1 MSSPPQKRPVLSG
14 IPPEELAELLHPLPS
29 YRALQIF
36 KWISAGVSS
45 FREMRNLP
53 LSLREDLENRF
64 TVYGSA
70 VTDSLEDR
78 DGTVKIRI
86 SLQDDQR
93 IEAVLLSD
101 GKGRRTACLST
112 QAGCPV
118 GCVFCKT
125 GSLGFS
131 RNLDSPEIVEQ
142 FFFLKKLGHTISNI
156 VVMGMGEPLLNL
168 DELRKALRVLC
179 HPDGAGLSPR
189 RITVSTCG
197 IAAGIRELAGEGPPV
212 RLAFSLTA
220 ADQKLRERLIPM
232 AAANPLP
239 RIGES
244 LRYFQERGGG
254 RITLEVVLLSGINTR
269 REDAKALADFTAG
282 LDTIVN
288 LIPWNSLEGFTFEG
302 KALKEPSG
310 REIEN
315 FETMLRESRIKVT
328 RRGRKG
334 REVLGACGQLGELKF
349 SASPAGKQTGKFP
362 WPAAER

>member
-1 MSSPPQKRPVLSG
+1 MPVRPPSPPPERPALSG
-14 IPPEELAELLHPLPS
+14 IPPEELSVLLNPLPS

-36 KWISAGVSS
+36 KWIAAGAAS

-53 LSLREDLENRF
+53 LSLRTDLESRF

-70 VTDSLEDR
+70 VTERFEDR
-78 DGTVKIRI
+78 DGTVKLRV
-86 SLQDDQR
+86 SLRDGQR

-112 QAGCPV
+112 QAGCPA

-131 RNLDSPEIVEQ
+131 RNLDSPEIAEQ
-142 FFFLKKLGHTISNI
+142 FFFLKSLGHAVSNI

-168 DELRKALRVLC
+168 EALRKALRVLC
-179 HPDGAGLSPR
+179 HPEGAGLSPR

-197 IAAGIRELAGEGPPV
+197 IASGIRELADAGPPV
-212 RLAFSLTA
+212 RLALSLTA
-220 ADQKLRERLIPM
+220 ADQGLRERLIPL

-239 RIGES
+239 RLAES
-244 LRYFQERGGG
+244 LRYFQARGGG
-254 RITLEVVLLSGINTR
+254 RVTLEMVLLAGINTR
-269 REDAKALADFTAG
+269 RRDAKALADFAAG
-282 LDTIVN
+282 LDTVIN
-288 LIPWNSLEGFTFEG
+288 LIPWNPLEGFTFEG

-310 REIEN
+310 GEIEN
-315 FETMLRESRIKVT
+315 FEAMLLERRLKVT

-334 REVLGACGQLGELKF
+334 QGILGACGQLGELEP
-349 SASPAGKQTGKFP
+349 SAPAAGK
-362 WPAAER
+362 

>member
-1 MSSPPQKRPVLSG
+1 MPFPPQTKPALSG
-14 IPPEELAELLHPLPS
+14 VSPEDLSGLLHPLPS

-36 KWISAGVSS
+36 KWIAAGASS

-53 LSLREDLENRF
+53 LSLRADLEDLF

-70 VTDSLEDR
+70 VTERLEDR
-78 DGTVKIRI
+78 DGTVKLRV
-86 SLQDDQR
+86 SLRDGQR

-112 QAGCPV
+112 QAGCPA

-131 RNLDSPEIVEQ
+131 RNLDPPEIVEQ
-142 FFFLKKLGHTISNI
+142 FLFLKSLGHVISNI

-168 DELRKALRVLC
+168 GGLRKALRVLC
-179 HPDGAGLSPR
+179 HPEGAGLSPR

-197 IAAGIRELAGEGPPV
+197 IAAGIRDLADAGPPI
-212 RLAFSLTA
+212 RLALSLTA
-220 ADQKLRERLIPM
+220 ADQELRERLIPL

-244 LRYFQERGGG
+244 LRYFQDRGGG
-254 RITLEVVLLSGINTR
+254 RVTLEMVLLSGINTR
-269 REDAKALADFTAG
+269 RRDAEALADFAAG
-282 LDTIVN
+282 LDTVIN
-288 LIPWNSLEGFTFEG
+288 LIPWNPLEGFTFEG
-302 KALKEPSG
+302 KALKEPSDG
-310 REIEN
+310 EVEN
-315 FETMLRESRIKVT
+315 FETMLRKSRLKVT

-334 REVLGACGQLGELKF
+334 RGVLGACGQLGELKF
-349 SASPAGKQTGKFP
+349 SASPAGK
-362 WPAAER
+362 